1 MSEALR
7 LADKLELEWHNNA
20 LNYDTAIDS
29 SIELR
34 RLAPMEAEL
43 QQAREELAALRASL
57 SKPVAWDV
65 YVKEAD
71 KGYLIDSLDDQQ
83 YMDDA
88 TNHGA
93 VATPLFAIKESK

>member
-43 QQAREELAALRASL
+43 AALRASL
-57 SKPVAWDV
+57 VEPVA
-65 YVKEAD
+65 YSMTSNGGHTGNLYENLKHAQERKAFM
-71 KGYLIDSLDDQQ
+71 DQEWP
-83 YMDDA
+83 DR
-88 TNHGA
+88 
-93 VATPLFAIKESK
+93 VREIVPLFAIKDTK